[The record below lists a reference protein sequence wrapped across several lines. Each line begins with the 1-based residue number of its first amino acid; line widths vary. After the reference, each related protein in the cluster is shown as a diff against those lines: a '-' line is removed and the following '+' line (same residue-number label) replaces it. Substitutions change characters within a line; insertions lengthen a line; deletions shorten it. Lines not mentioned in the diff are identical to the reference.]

1 MAIGIN
7 LTLKIGQTRPKPAPR
22 VLMDALQTV
31 EVTHSDEGRSGFQ
44 IVFAVGRSRSNLKDY
59 QLLDKQEL
67 KTFNRIILIV
77 TFNATARVL
86 IDGIITNRQLAP
98 SNQPG
103 NSTLTITG
111 EDISVMMDLE
121 EKSAAHP
128 QQDEATIARMLIS
141 DYSKY
146 GLKPQVIKPPLQ
158 DRPTKTERIPVQQGT
173 DLQYLK
179 LLAERFAFVFYVEAG
194 PSSGNNIAY
203 WGPPRRGTKIQKA
216 LSLNMGSFTNV
227 NSVNFQNNA
236 LAATT
241 VSGNVQ
247 DRRNNKIQRVL
258 EINSDRPSLAKQ
270 PAFKSRH
277 QRVTQ
282 YRETGRDL
290 AQADSRVQ
298 AIANRAADDVVKV
311 TGELDTVRY
320 GNILEVRE
328 RVGLRGV
335 GYSNDGLY
343 YVKSVTHKISRG
355 EYKQSFTIT
364 REGIGTTVKRV
375 KS

>member
-1 MAIGIN
+1 MPIGIN

-22 VLMDALQTV
+22 VLMDALQSV
-31 EVTHSDEGRSGFQ
+31 EVTHSDRGRSGFQ
-44 IVFAVGRSRSNLKDY
+44 IVFGVGRSRTDIKDY
-59 QLLDKQEL
+59 QLLDNPLL
-67 KTFNRIILIV
+67 KTFNRVILIV

-86 IDGIITNRQLAP
+86 MDGIITNQQLAP
-98 SNQPG
+98 STQPG
-103 NSTLTITG
+103 GSTLTITG
-111 EDISVMMDLE
+111 EDVSVMMDLE

-128 QQDEATIARMLIS
+128 QQDEPTIARMLIS

-146 GLKPQVIKPPLQ
+146 GLKPQVIKPSLQ
-158 DRPTKTERIPVQQGT
+158 ERPTKTERIPVQQGT
-173 DLQYLK
+173 DLEYLK
-179 LLAERFAFVFYVEAG
+179 LLAERFAFVFYVEPG
-194 PSSGNNIAY
+194 PSSGNNTAY
-203 WGPPRRGTKIQKA
+203 WGPPRRGTVIQKA
-216 LSLNMGSFTNV
+216 LSVNMGSFTNV
-227 NSVNFQNNA
+227 NSLNFENNA

-241 VSGNVQ
+241 LSGSLQ
-247 DRRNNKIQRVL
+247 DRRNNKIQKVQ
-258 EINSDRPSLAKQ
+258 EMSSDRPSLAKQ
-270 PAFKSRH
+270 PAFKSRN

-282 YRETGRDL
+282 YRETGRNL

-298 AIANRAADDVVKV
+298 AIANRSADDVVKV

-328 RVGLRGV
+328 KVGLRGV

>member
-1 MAIGIN
+1 MPIGIN

-22 VLMDALQTV
+22 LLMDALQSV
-31 EVTHSDEGRSGFQ
+31 EVTHSDRGRSGFQ
-44 IVFAVGRSRSNLKDY
+44 IVFGVGRSRTDIKDY
-59 QLLDKQEL
+59 QLLDNPLL
-67 KTFNRIILIV
+67 KTFNRVILIV

-86 IDGIITNRQLAP
+86 MDGIITNQQLAP
-98 SNQPG
+98 STQPG
-103 NSTLTITG
+103 GSTLTITG
-111 EDISVMMDLE
+111 EDVSVMMDLE

-128 QQDEATIARMLIS
+128 QQDEPTIARMLIS

-146 GLKPQVIKPPLQ
+146 GLKPQVIKPSLQ

-173 DLQYLK
+173 DLEYLK
-179 LLAERFAFVFYVEAG
+179 LLAERFAFVFYVEPG
-194 PSSGNNIAY
+194 PSSGNNTAY
-203 WGPPRRGTKIQKA
+203 WGPPRRGTVIQKA
-216 LSLNMGSFTNV
+216 LSVNMGSFTNV
-227 NSVNFQNNA
+227 NSLNFENNA

-241 VSGNVQ
+241 LSGSLQ
-247 DRRNNKIQRVL
+247 DRRNNKIQKVQ
-258 EINSDRPSLAKQ
+258 EMSSDRPSLAKQ
-270 PAFKSRH
+270 PAFKSRN

-282 YRETGRDL
+282 YRETGRNL

-298 AIANRAADDVVKV
+298 AIANRSADDVVKV

-328 RVGLRGV
+328 KVGLRGV